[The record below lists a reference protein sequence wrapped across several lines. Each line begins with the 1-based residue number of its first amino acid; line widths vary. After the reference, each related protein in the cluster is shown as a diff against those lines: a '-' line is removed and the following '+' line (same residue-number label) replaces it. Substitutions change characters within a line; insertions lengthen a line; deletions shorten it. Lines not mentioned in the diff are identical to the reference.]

1 MVDDAML
8 GKLKVP
14 EKMNIKGSLGALSQV
29 GSFGFIMGAAVF
41 MGYYTGSY
49 IDRKLDTEP
58 WFLLLFLILFI
69 IGGFIKFVQSAKEV
83 SDKKENKG

>member
-1 MVDDAML
+1 MSGDSRPSR
-8 GKLKVP
+8 KI
-14 EKMNIKGSLGALSQV
+14 NIKGSLDALSQV
-29 GSFGFIMGAAVF
+29 GSFGFIMAAAIF

-49 IDRKLDTEP
+49 IDRKLGTEP

-69 IGGFIKFVQSAKEV
+69 IGAFIKFVQSAKEV